1 MSNNG
6 ASVSPVIADIKT
18 GMKRGKIVSISEAMQ
33 VIRSGDTVA
42 LDGFVGGCIPE
53 ELISGL
59 EKRFLETGSP
69 RDLTLVYASGIGDG
83 KDKGV
88 NRLAHEGL
96 LKRVVAG
103 HWGLTPKLQ
112 KMAVDGKME
121 AYNLPQG
128 VLTHLFRDIAANNP
142 RTVSRVGLGTFV
154 DPRNGGGKINAA
166 TTEDLVELVHFDGKE
181 CLAYK
186 TFPIHVAFLRGTTA
200 DMDGNITMEK
210 EIVTLEVLSIA
221 MAARNSGGFVMVQVE
236 RIADRG
242 ALNARHVKIPG
253 ILVDCV
259 VVAQPENHQQ
269 TYNTIYNPAFS
280 CEFRVP
286 TASVAALPM
295 DDRKIIAR
303 RAAFE
308 LHPNMVVNLGIGM
321 PEGVASVANEEGI
334 FEYLTLTAE
343 AGSIGGIPAGGL
355 NFGAA
360 TNMDC
365 LVDMPYQFDFYDG
378 GGLDLACLGMAQM
391 DRHGNVNVSR
401 FGPKLAGCGGFI
413 DITQNSK
420 KIVFAGTFTAGD
432 TQVAAGDGKL
442 RIVKEGGVKKFV
454 ADVEQITFSGK
465 TAQMNNLRVFYVTER
480 CVFTL
485 TPEGVEL
492 IEVAPG
498 VDLEKDILAYMDFRP
513 IIKNPRLMDERIFKL
528 PPMGLKEDLLS
539 IPIRDR
545 MIYDPVT
552 NMLFNNFEGL
562 AIRTNGDI
570 EDIRQRVE
578 ELCQPLG
585 KRVKTIVNYDNFS
598 IVPELEDDYVN
609 MVKYVVSEFY
619 TDVTRYTTSAFL
631 RMKLGDELKS
641 RDLAPHIFQTKEE
654 ARLALGITESSS

>member
-1 MSNNG
+1 MNSQT
-6 ASVSPVIADIKT
+6 VISPVIADIKT
-18 GMKRGKIVSISEAMQ
+18 RMKRGKVVSVDEAMR

-42 LDGFVGGCIPE
+42 LDGFVGSVIPE
-53 ELISGL
+53 ELILGL
-59 EKRFLETGSP
+59 ERRFLETGEP
-69 RDLTLVYASGIGDG
+69 RDLTLIYASGIGDG
-83 KDKGV
+83 RDMGV

-96 LKRVVAG
+96 LKRVIAG

-112 KMAVDGKME
+112 VLALEEKIE

-142 RTVSRVGLGTFV
+142 RTLSRVGLGTFV
-154 DPRNGGGKINAA
+154 DPRNGGGKVNAR
-166 TTEDLVELVHFDGKE
+166 TTEDLVELIAFDGRE

-186 TFPIHVAFLRGTTA
+186 TLPIQVALLRGTTA

-210 EIVTLEVLSIA
+210 ELLTLEVLSIA
-221 MAARNSGGFVMVQVE
+221 MAAKNSGGFVMVQVE

-242 ALNARHVKIPG
+242 ALNARQVKIPG

-259 VVAQPENHQQ
+259 VVGRPENHMQ
-269 TYNTIYNPAFS
+269 TYATTYNPAFS

-286 TASVAALPM
+286 AASVEPM
-295 DDRKIIAR
+295 AMDERKIIAR

-308 LHPNMVVNLGIGM
+308 LRPNMVVNLGIGM
-321 PEGVASVANEEGI
+321 PEGVASVAAEEGI

-343 AGSIGGIPAGGL
+343 AGSIGGIPAGGK

-401 FGPKLAGCGGFI
+401 FGPRLAGCGGFI

-432 TQVAAGDGKL
+432 TRVTIDDGRLK
-442 RIVKEGGVKKFV
+442 IVQEGGQRKFV
-454 ADVEQITFSGK
+454 HEVEQITFSGE
-465 TAQMNNLRVFYVTER
+465 TARLNGLQVFYVTER
-480 CVFTL
+480 CVFIL
-485 TPEGVEL
+485 TSAGVEL
-492 IEVAPG
+492 IEIAPG

-513 IIKNPRLMDERIFKL
+513 IINNPRLMDGRIFRL

-539 IPIRDR
+539 IPIPER
-545 MIYDPVT
+545 MTYDAAT
-552 NMLFNNFEGL
+552 NILFNNFEGL
-562 AIRTNGDI
+562 AIRTKSDI
-570 EDIRQRVE
+570 DAIRERVE
-578 ELCQPLG
+578 EICRPLG
-585 KRVKTIVNYDNFS
+585 RRVKTIVNYDNFS
-598 IVPELEDDYVN
+598 IVPELEDDYSS

-631 RMKLGDELKS
+631 RMKLGDDLKQ
-641 RDLAPHIFQTKEE
+641 RNLAPHIFQSKEE
-654 ARLALGITESSS
+654 ARAALESQD